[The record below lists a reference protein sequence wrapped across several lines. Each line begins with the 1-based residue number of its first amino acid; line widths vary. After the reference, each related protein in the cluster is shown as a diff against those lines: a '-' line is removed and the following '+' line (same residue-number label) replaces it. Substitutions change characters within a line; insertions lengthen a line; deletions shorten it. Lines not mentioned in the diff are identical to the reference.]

1 MANIAVL
8 IPHYNALDRLIRSI
22 RSIDEIIEVD
32 LVIVDD
38 GSDVQLKKEDFNF
51 YQSGNVEVINL
62 FENQGIE
69 HALNTGLKAI
79 QQRDYTY
86 IARLDC
92 GDTCIKDRFAK
103 QLDFLNKNQE
113 VELIGTWVNIVDEN
127 GKLLYELK
135 HPIEH
140 ENISKKMFLNTMFVH
155 PSVCFRANLV
165 EKIGYYPL
173 KYPAAEDYA
182 FFFNIV
188 SKYRT
193 ANLPDILLNYELNQQ
208 SISTKKRKVQVKS
221 RIKVIKKHF
230 YFGIYPLY
238 GLLRNLILLMV
249 SRKLTTNLK
258 IIIYR

>member
-8 IPHYNALDRLIRSI
+8 IPHYNAFDRLIRSI

-258 IIIYR
+258 RIIYR

>member
-38 GSDVQLKKEDFNF
+38 GSDDQLKKEDFNF

-258 IIIYR
+258 RIIYR

>member
-182 FFFNIV
+182 FF
-188 SKYRT
+188 
-193 ANLPDILLNYELNQQ
+193 
-208 SISTKKRKVQVKS
+208 
-221 RIKVIKKHF
+221 
-230 YFGIYPLY
+230 
-238 GLLRNLILLMV
+238 LI
-249 SRKLTTNLK
+249 
-258 IIIYR
+258 